1 MKARVRVRDVDMGDA
16 VAKVGR
22 LKDNPGLGT
31 FTANEA
37 ARLMDKYV
45 PFRSGALTASA
56 TVTPWTVTY
65 TAPYAGYVFEGRGM
79 TFSRQHHPLARS
91 RWHEPLNSN
100 PAPLAAKATTYLESM

>member
-1 MKARVRVRDVDMGDA
+1 MKARVRVRDVDMGKAADK
-16 VAKVGR
+16 VAR
-22 LKDNPGLGT
+22 LKTDPGLGT

-37 ARLMDKYV
+37 ARLMEKYV

-56 TVTPWTVTY
+56 AVTPWTVTY

-79 TFSRQHHPLARS
+79 KFSKQHHPLARS

-100 PAPLAAKATTYLESM
+100 PAPLAARATTYLESM

>member
-1 MKARVRVRDVDMGDA
+1 MKARVMVRDVAMGKAADK
-16 VAKVGR
+16 VAR
-22 LKDNPGLGT
+22 LKTDPCLGT

-37 ARLMDKYV
+37 ARLMEKYV

-79 TFSRQHHPLARS
+79 KFSKQHHPLARS